1 MNSPIRR
8 YAPQERQQ
16 MTTFHPT
23 YGVLMSPREV
33 SADTGFTMN
42 QLRNWRVPARI
53 DKAPFGY
60 VQIGA
65 SPLYRQ
71 VVVSA
76 WMERNGNNN
85 VKFIPAGLDSEF
97 PVSDVLEKDVEKQK
111 RLVML
116 STITTANQY
125 FRWGSTLGDI
135 LQEKYGLGIREHS
148 RRLYGMWKGIS
159 VEDAQAL
166 DHVTRG
172 QMTKNLE
179 QYYVGSTLAT
189 RRMWA
194 DTQGWDIT
202 DAEIVSLP
210 VGEVPPLKE
219 GK

>member
-1 MNSPIRR
+1 MPIFD
-8 YAPQERQQ
+8 PV
-16 MTTFHPT
+16 
-23 YGVLMSPREV
+23 YGELLSAREV
-33 SADTGFTMN
+33 ADMTGLTIV
-42 QLRNWRVPARI
+42 QLRNWRIPARL
-53 DKAPFGY
+53 DRAPFGY
-60 VQIGA
+60 LQVGA
-65 SPLYRQ
+65 APYYRKT
-71 VVVSA
+71 VVDG
-76 WMERNGNNN
+76 WNERNGGTN
-85 VKFIPAGLDSEF
+85 VRYVPAGIDSEF
-97 PVSDVLEKDVEKQK
+97 PVNATLEQDVEKRK
-111 RLVML
+111 RLAML

-210 VGEVPPLKE
+210 VGDVPPLKE